1 MYRIGIDVGG
11 TFTDVV
17 LVDEHTGAGVVAKIL
32 NEPGRKAETVV
43 RGIQKVLNDA
53 KVSPD
58 QVSLI
63 GHGTTIATNA
73 VLERK
78 GARSALITNKGFR
91 DVLEIG
97 RFSRPP
103 ELIYRVQEDKPPP
116 LVPRYLRM
124 ELDCRIDSEGHE
136 LRAVDQGE
144 LDVIAER
151 LKGEKVEAVAV
162 SLLFSFLNPAHEQT
176 VGEHLRKVLPGVY
189 ILLSSDIQPE
199 FREFPRTSTT
209 VFAAAVA
216 PIIGVYLDRL
226 QAGLAEAGIG
236 SPLYIFQSNGGVAQP
251 ELVMRRPSTS
261 RTIFTSVQKIV
272 SGRSPVRRI
281 ETSAGQIA

>member
-17 LVDEHTGAGVVAKIL
+17 LVDEDTGAGVVAKVL

-43 RGIQKVLNDA
+43 RGIQKVLEDA
-53 KVSPD
+53 KISPD

-78 GARSALITNKGFR
+78 GARSALVTNKGFR

-103 ELIYRVQEDKPPP
+103 ELIYRVQDDKPPP

-136 LRAVDQGE
+136 LRAVNSAE
-144 LDVIAER
+144 LDALAER
-151 LKGEKVEAVAV
+151 LKAEKVEAVAV
-162 SLLFSFLNPAHEQT
+162 SLLFSFLNPVHEQI
-176 VGEHLRKVLPGVY
+176 VGETLRKALPG
-189 ILLSSDIQPE
+189 
-199 FREFPRTSTT
+199 
-209 VFAAAVA
+209 
-216 PIIGVYLDRL
+216 
-226 QAGLAEAGIG
+226 
-236 SPLYIFQSNGGVAQP
+236 
-251 ELVMRRPSTS
+251 
-261 RTIFTSVQKIV
+261 
-272 SGRSPVRRI
+272 
-281 ETSAGQIA
+281 